1 MYKLFK
7 NIKIYINKY
16 TCKYTSVL
24 TCIYNKYTCT

>member
-7 NIKIYINKY
+7 NIKIYINKN

-24 TCIYNKYTCT
+24 IYNKYTSS